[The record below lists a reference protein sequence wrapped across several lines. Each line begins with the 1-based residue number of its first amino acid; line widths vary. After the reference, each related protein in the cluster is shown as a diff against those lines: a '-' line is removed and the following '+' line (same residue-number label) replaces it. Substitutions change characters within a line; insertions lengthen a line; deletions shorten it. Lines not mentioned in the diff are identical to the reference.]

1 MKEQG
6 FYGFYLPS
14 GGVVVVDIIA
24 IFNYAWKDFEQ
35 CREEFPSIPFVW
47 YLKREFLFC
56 VLHELGHAY
65 EDLYLKRECSEEFAE
80 KFRAWAFH
88 DSEGMET
95 NPKLD
100 AKASKSPAKQML
112 VDVDK
117 VDARLPSI
125 PLAQSYH
132 KILLERYGKD
142 SFESRFYMK
151 YADSW
156 YPKGWSKE
164 QLEEELARQ
173 DNTWSRKMRDAFAR
187 SVSGE

>member
-35 CREEFPSIPFVW
+35 CREEFPGTPFVW

-80 KFRAWAFH
+80 KFREWAFH
-88 DSEGMET
+88 DFEAMET
-95 NPKLD
+95 NPKID
-100 AKASKSPAKQML
+100 AK
-112 VDVDK
+112 
-117 VDARLPSI
+117 
-125 PLAQSYH
+125 
-132 KILLERYGKD
+132 E
-142 SFESRFYMK
+142 
-151 YADSW
+151 
-156 YPKGWSKE
+156 
-164 QLEEELARQ
+164 
-173 DNTWSRKMRDAFAR
+173 
-187 SVSGE
+187 